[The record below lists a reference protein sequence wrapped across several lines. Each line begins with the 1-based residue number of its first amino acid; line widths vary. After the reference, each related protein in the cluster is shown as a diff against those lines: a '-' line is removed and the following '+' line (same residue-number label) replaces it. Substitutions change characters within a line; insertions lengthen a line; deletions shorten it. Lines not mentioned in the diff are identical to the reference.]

1 VLVIERLDAHGIAG
15 EDETFSR
22 GVPKREGKHSNEAS
36 EAVFSPR
43 AIRGENYFSVGM
55 AFEFDAR
62 RLEFIT
68 KSAKVIYLTVEDN
81 PIAGGGIVHRL
92 MT

>member
-1 VLVIERLDAHGIAG
+1 MVIERLDAHGIAG
-15 EDETFSR
+15 EDETSSR
-22 GVPKREGKHSNEAS
+22 NVPKREGKHSNETI

-43 AIRGENYFSVGM
+43 AICGENYFSVGM

-68 KSAKVIYLTVEDN
+68 KSAKVIYLTVKDN
-81 PIAGGGIVHRL
+81 PIAGRGIVHRL